1 MKKDIFID
9 NNIASKYFSTPT
21 DEEYKKLIDWL
32 GTHNKVEDKDAYLV
46 VSPYLIRE
54 YNESNRNARSET
66 NILNI
71 LIQLTKQ
78 GRLVHFTKKDIEA
91 FQQKYFSN
99 KVLKKLR
106 TKDTKDR
113 NHIPAVLLSDRKMA
127 LSEDNNF
134 LSDLQEFPDFEPI
147 IAKRPENLNYKG
159 ENTEGS

>member
-32 GTHNKVEDKDAYLV
+32 GTHDKEEENDAYLV

-91 FQQKYFSN
+91 FQAKYFTK
-99 KVLKKLR
+99 KVFKKLLSNAQ
-106 TKDTKDR
+106 DR
-113 NHIPAVLLSDRKMA
+113 NHIPAILLSDRKMA

-147 IAKRPENLNYKG
+147 TAKRPENLNYKG

>member
-32 GTHNKVEDKDAYLV
+32 GTHNKDEENDAYLV

-91 FQQKYFSN
+91 FQARYFSN

-113 NHIPAVLLSDRKMA
+113 NHIPAILMSDRKML
-127 LSEDNNF
+127 LSEEDKF
-134 LSDLQEFPDFEPI
+134 IEDLYEFSGFNPI
-147 IAKRPENLNYKG
+147 TAKRPERLPYKG
-159 ENTEGS
+159 ENTEGV

>member
-21 DEEYKKLIDWL
+21 DEEYKKLIEWL
-32 GTHNKVEDKDAYLV
+32 ATHNKDEQNDAYLV

-66 NILNI
+66 NILNL
-71 LIQLTKQ
+71 LIELTKQ
-78 GRLVHFTKKDIEA
+78 GRLVNFTKKQIEG
-91 FQQKYFSN
+91 FQQKHYSN
-99 KVLKKLR
+99 KILKRLLSNA
-106 TKDTKDR
+106 KDR

-134 LSDLQEFPDFEPI
+134 LSDLKEFSDFETI
-147 IAKRPENLNYKG
+147 TAKRPENLNYKD
-159 ENTEGS
+159 